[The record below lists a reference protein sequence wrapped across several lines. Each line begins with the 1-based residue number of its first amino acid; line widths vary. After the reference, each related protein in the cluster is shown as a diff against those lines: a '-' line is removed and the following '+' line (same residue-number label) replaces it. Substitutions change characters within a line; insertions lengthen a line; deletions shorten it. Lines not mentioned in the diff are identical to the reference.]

1 MTVDS
6 RKISVNYEA
15 TSFDIS
21 AIERISGLTARQIQ
35 TVARRGLIS
44 PSKKG
49 HNKPMQV
56 SFQDILVL
64 RRIGQLISSRCS
76 FHSILSQLC
85 DVMASFNPR
94 QSLASFAVSTIGP
107 YLVIKADGCYQHITS
122 GQTFF
127 DFDVDSE
134 SIHSNVLQ
142 FRLNSDPPPS
152 QSFAA
157 TLQDSELERILASD
171 ELNSDDWFNLG
182 IQFESF
188 NEFARARNAYRNAIG
203 LDENNIDAYINLGR
217 LLQLDDKYRD
227 AKKLYEKVLQLR
239 PENELANYNLGTLF
253 DMLDEY
259 ELAVRYY
266 LRAPNMAMAHH
277 NLARIYEHL
286 GNEVKAA
293 RHTSRKLE
301 LEQE

>member
-1 MTVDS
+1 MIVGS
-6 RKISVNYEA
+6 RKTSVNYEA
-15 TSFDIS
+15 TSFDIC

-35 TVARRGLIS
+35 AVARRGLIN
-44 PSKKG
+44 PFKKE
-49 HNKPMQV
+49 HNKPIQV

-64 RRIGQLISSRCS
+64 RRIGQLISSQCS
-76 FHSILSQLC
+76 FRSILTQLC
-85 DVMASFNPR
+85 DVMASFNSR
-94 QSLASFAVSTIGP
+94 QSLTSFDVTSIGP
-107 YLVIKADGCYQHITS
+107 YLVVKKDGYYQHITS

-127 DFDVDSE
+127 NFDVDCDST
-134 SIHSNVLQ
+134 HSNVLQ
-142 FRLNSDPPPS
+142 FRLNSEPPPS

-157 TLQDSELERILASD
+157 TLQDSELERILESD
-171 ELNSDDWFNLG
+171 ELTSDDWFNLG

-188 NEFARARNAYRNAIG
+188 NEVPRARNAYRNAIG

-227 AKKLYEKVLQLR
+227 AKKLYEKVLDIR

-277 NLARIYEHL
+277 NLARIYDHL

-301 LEQE
+301 LERE